1 MGGVLE
7 RELALEQLGFNKA
20 EDQISMEDTAQG
32 FLQTETMGAGGRRSW
47 YTKSCAS

>member
-20 EDQISMEDTAQG
+20 EDQISMEDRAQG
-32 FLQTETMGAGGRRSW
+32 FFSDRDHGCRR
-47 YTKSCAS
+47 